1 MKKVTVLVSMLL
13 VIAFVMAGCSGG
25 SATKSPST
33 TANAPMSTV
42 PSSITISTLPSVT
55 TLSGS
60 LKWPSAMP
68 ADVPI
73 FTYGTITGSNNNVMG
88 GVQATFGNV
97 TANASA
103 SYQTDLTNAGWNV
116 YNVAPDGSEIDADK
130 GARGVTV
137 MFTSN
142 GTKAAVTYN
151 ATSGEGG

>member
-1 MKKVTVLVSMLL
+1 
-13 VIAFVMAGCSGG
+13 
-25 SATKSPST
+25 
-33 TANAPMSTV
+33 
-42 PSSITISTLPSVT
+42 
-55 TLSGS
+55 
-60 LKWPSAMP
+60 MP

-130 GARGVTV
+130 GARGVRV
-137 MFTSN
+137 MFMSN